1 MKHLTLSHA
10 VSRFL
15 AVSFLCFV
23 SWCAVSCATQGSDR
37 DSEGMAFVAG
47 MGLGWNLGNTFDALP
62 NNRGSRAGLETETA
76 WGNPKTTRK
85 LIRYIKEQG
94 FDTIR
99 IPISWHAHTGD
110 APDYT
115 VDPAWMDRVDEVVT
129 WALAEKLYVIINMH
143 HESAWLEKAS
153 TDYEGTMAEYR
164 ALWNQIARRFR
175 DRTDHLIF
183 ESMNEID
190 FKDVPLEENGA
201 LVNRI
206 NDEFVKIVRKSG
218 GANPKRWLLLP
229 GPYADLD
236 KTCELLKLPDDPR
249 CIVSVHYYMPST
261 FAIAT
266 PGTSWGYSYTWGTD
280 EERAKMDEY
289 FDKLKTTF
297 LDKGVPVIIGEY
309 GCLLRN
315 KDRAA
320 RVDYFRSIVRHSR
333 ELGICPVFWDNGEEL
348 DRRAYV
354 WRQEGVLPVLTGK

>member
-1 MKHLTLSHA
+1 MKHLTLSRA

-15 AVSFLCFV
+15 AVSSLCIV
-23 SWCAVSCATQGSDR
+23 SWCAVSCASQNPGR

-62 NNRGSRAGLETETA
+62 NDRSARAGLETETA

-129 WALAEKLYVIINMH
+129 WGLAEKLYVIINMH

-206 NDEFVKIVRKSG
+206 NGEFVKLVRKSG
-218 GANPKRWLLLP
+218 GANTKRWLLLP

-236 KTCELLKLPDDPR
+236 KTCDLLKLPDDPR

-309 GCLLRN
+309 GCLMRN

-333 ELGICPVFWDNGEEL
+333 DNGICPVFWDNGEEL